1 MAIGKIKA
9 SRVNT
14 VDAPTYVGEEGI
26 LFYNFANGVIR
37 LSDGITPGGVPIPYN
52 IASNVTV
59 GGIKAGPGVV
69 IDNTGVLRI
78 DSANLSL
85 SFGNFTANNNILS
98 ITNSNENMILS
109 TNGTAEIQLTG
120 NVGFYKPD
128 GYPPNVAN
136 LFARFNKDGQST
148 FYVPT
153 VDATAGAM
161 QVVGSTSGNIFSPI
175 NSGVMLHITG
185 QQTIPSRFYNDGINE
200 FGAFVGR
207 RLNGNIASPTP
218 VLSGQD
224 IMRISAT
231 GHNGNTIPGTA
242 SSRITFQAAENF
254 TTSNFGGNLILSV
267 VPVGSTTLANKAW
280 VTGTGLT
287 VDGNISGGNLSVT
300 GTVFGH
306 YTHELRDAGVIA
318 DGGTVTINFI
328 TDDIVKCIWGNGLT
342 VAYSNFIPGRGVR
355 LIATKLSG
363 TGTDTLSLGTISANN
378 TSTGSTTISGSADVT
393 YIIEFYSTSTTVA
406 GLYAKL

>member
-14 VDAPTYVGEEGI
+14 VNATTYVGEEGI

-37 LSDGITPGGVPIPYN
+37 LSDGITPGGVPVPYT

-59 GGIKAGPGVV
+59 GGIKAGPGIV

-78 DSANLSL
+78 DTANLAL
-85 SFGNFTANNNILS
+85 SFGNFTANNNTLS
-98 ITNSNENMILS
+98 ITNANENMILS

-128 GYPPNVAN
+128 VYPPNVAN

-161 QVVGSTSGNIFSPI
+161 QVVGSTTGNIFSPI

-185 QQTIPSRFYNDGINE
+185 QQTVPSRFYNDGINE
-200 FGAFVGR
+200 FASFVGR

-224 IMRISAT
+224 IIRISAT

-242 SSRITFQAAENF
+242 STRITFKASENF
-254 TTSNFGGNLILSV
+254 TTSAFGGNLVLSA
-267 VPVGSTTLANKAW
+267 VPAGTTTLRDIAW

-287 VDGNISGGNLSVT
+287 VNGNITAGNVNAAVTGNVT
-300 GTVFGH
+300 GTAS
-306 YTHELRDAGVIA
+306 TATSLTAATSILAGKL
-318 DGGTVTINFI
+318 TIDPANINKNSDSIQTF
-328 TDDIVKCIWGNGLT
+328 TLTGLT
-342 VAYSNFIPGRGVR
+342 TSHKI
-355 LIATKLSG
+355 IITSG
-363 TGTDTLSLGTISANN
+363 TALTFGVVISAAWASAADTLSIEFQN
-378 TSTGSTTISGSADVT
+378 STGGGVNLGNTDIQYFAWV
-393 YIIEFYSTSTTVA
+393 
-406 GLYAKL
+406 